1 MSDSSIELKGLDALV
16 KRLGAIEAGTY
27 RRAILVTGAQML
39 KSYIAKYADQTAA
52 NKAGGPGS
60 RWYVRGSGPRWM
72 RKDGSINGMQTSEAL
87 GRRWAVEVHDTE
99 AIVGNN
105 ASYARFVQ
113 SDSEQATVHR
123 RNQWRT
129 DVEAIREVGPRIAE
143 MARVEIQRAVDKS

>member
-1 MSDSSIELKGLDALV
+1 MPSDSIELKGLDELV

-39 KSYIAKYADQTAA
+39 KSYIAVYPKSTAA
-52 NKAGGPGS
+52 NSPGGPGS
-60 RWYVRGSGPRWM
+60 RWYERGYGPKWQ
-72 RKDGSINGMQTSEAL
+72 RKDGSVNGMQTSEAL

-129 DVEAIREVGPRIAE
+129 DVETIREVGPRIEE